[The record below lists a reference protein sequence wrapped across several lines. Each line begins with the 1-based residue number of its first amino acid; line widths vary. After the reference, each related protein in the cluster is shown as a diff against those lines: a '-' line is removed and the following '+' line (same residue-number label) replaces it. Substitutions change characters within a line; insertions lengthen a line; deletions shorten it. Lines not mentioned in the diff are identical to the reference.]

1 MSDLYSSAGML
12 KEYTDDYIDK
22 YIFSVTILFCYYL
35 WNDLIF
41 FSRVGYWICSLRSH
55 SANSEFSNLVCIST
69 RHAQTDPLCTNRNF
83 SGLSSRSRKTSL
95 ERIYNFL
102 TWRLVNRVLDFGLDW
117 LPSLI
122 YLFCRGREVSLIF
135 GWNHWSLLSHS
146 KNSCL

>member
-22 YIFSVTILFCYYL
+22 YIFLLQFCSVIIYETILF
-35 WNDLIF
+35 F
-41 FSRVGYWICSLRSH
+41 FSRVCYWICSFRSH
-55 SANSEFSNLVCIST
+55 NANSEFSNLVCIST

-102 TWRLVNRVLDFGLDW
+102 TWRQVNRVLDFGLDW